1 MAELIHESAIVDAG
15 AKIGSNT
22 KIWHFTHVM
31 PKAII
36 GSDCV
41 LGQNVFVGDRVVIG
55 DRVKIQNNVS
65 LYDGIACED
74 DVFIGPSAVFTN
86 VANPRSFIERKD
98 EFKTTILKKGSTIGA
113 NATIV
118 CGCEIGEYAFIG
130 AGCVV
135 IDNVPSYAMI
145 VGNPGR
151 QIGWISQEGYKLN
164 FDSEGRA
171 SCSSSGEVY
180 EQLSDMEIKRIV
192 D

>member
-151 QIGWISQEGYKLN
+151 QIGWISLEGYKLN